1 MDRATIERDL
11 LRATKGA
18 LSVEWDNSV
27 SQWAII
33 GQNQGVKYVVMY
45 VPLGRLEELGS
56 RQIID
61 MIYKSTSWWNG
72 EDFNKKMDK
81 AYDYGPGGKIEA
93 AERKDRC
100 HEVAKDLY
108 RTVRWRDGGTVSL
121 FNPSVDDGVCVS
133 DRRRNFEAV

>member
-18 LSVEWDNSV
+18 LSVEWDTSV
-27 SQWAII
+27 SQWAIV
-33 GQNQGVKYVVMY
+33 GQNQGAKYIVMY

-56 RQIID
+56 REIID

-93 AERKDRC
+93 ADRKEHC
-100 HEVAKDLY
+100 HEAAKELY
-108 RTVRWRDGGTVSL
+108 NTVKWRDGSTVSMFSPTVNDRL
-121 FNPSVDDGVCVS
+121 CVN
-133 DRRRNFEAV
+133 DRRRDFVAA